1 MKIIGFHIL
10 CPNAGEVTQGFAVA
24 MHVGINKEQLDDV
37 VGIHPTIAEE
47 FTKLSVTK
55 REDPNPVKESC

>member
-24 MHVGINKEQLDDV
+24 MHVGVTKEQLDDV
-37 VGIHPTIAEE
+37 VGIHPTIAEIAG
-47 FTKLSVTK
+47 
-55 REDPNPVKESC
+55 